1 MQSKSLTVEL
11 REQRGK
17 GAARKARAASRI
29 PGVLYGAGE
38 TSRPVQIDRKTFE
51 LLVRAGGRTGILDLT
66 STSGHEPVKALLRE
80 VQVHPVSREYVHVD
94 LQRVSMTEKIRLHVP
109 IVLVGK
115 PEGVKTQG
123 GILEHGLRSVEVECL
138 PTAIPEQIEIDVS
151 ALTLGHSLHVSDLKV
166 PGVVILAHA
175 ETAIATVSIP
185 AAERTAEEVAAAAT
199 PEAAA
204 AAGAPGAAAPAPA
217 AGDAK
222 AAPGAKPGAAPAAPA
237 AAGGKPAAGAKPAA
251 EAKPGKEPKG
261 K

>member
-51 LLVRAGGRTGILDLT
+51 LLVRAGGQHGILDLT
-66 STSGHEPVKALLRE
+66 FTSGHEPVKALLRE

-151 ALTLGHSLHVSDLKV
+151 ALTLGHSLHVSALKV

-175 ETAIATVSIP
+175 ETTIATVSIP
-185 AAERTAEEVAAAAT
+185 AAERKAEETAAAAT
-199 PEAAA
+199 PEAA

-237 AAGGKPAAGAKPAA
+237 AAGGKPAAAAKPGA

-261 K
+261 KK